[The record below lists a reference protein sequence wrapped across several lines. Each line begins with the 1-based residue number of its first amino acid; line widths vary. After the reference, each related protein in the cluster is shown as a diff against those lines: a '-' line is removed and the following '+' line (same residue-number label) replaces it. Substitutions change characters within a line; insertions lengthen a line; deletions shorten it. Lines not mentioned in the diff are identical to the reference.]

1 MRYTLSEIEN
11 STKMLI
17 KFSSYGFLKN
27 LRFFEPFLY
36 LFFLSN
42 GLTYFQIGILISIR
56 EIFINVFEI
65 PTGVIADLTGRRRSM
80 FLAFISYM
88 ISFTIFYLGSSYL
101 LFVPSMILFSLG
113 ETFRSGTHK
122 SMIMEYLDREDQENK
137 RVEYYGKTR
146 AASRIGSALS
156 AVLAGAIV
164 YFSKDYNVI
173 FLVTLI
179 PYSIG
184 AVLILTYPAEL
195 DGDISNTGL
204 RDSWNHVISSFREVI
219 YSKELRLMFFNSSVY
234 DAFFRVSKDY
244 LSPIIEN
251 LALSSSL
258 LVFIEYEEE
267 RTAIL
272 VGIIYFFVYINGF
285 VSSTKSSDLLK
296 SIGNKSKTLNIL
308 FYLLSFVFI
317 MVGVFINR
325 NLMILSIIAFFFL
338 FTLNNLRRPMVIGY
352 LGDRIESKKRAT
364 LLSTESQMR
373 SLFGIVIAPVLGYIA
388 DLMGLDS
395 TFIFAGI
402 TLLLLGSVL
411 SIR

>member
-1 MRYTLSEIEN
+1 MRYILSEIEN

-42 GLTYFQIGILISIR
+42 GLSYFQIGILISIR

-88 ISFTIFYLGSSYL
+88 ISFTIFYLGNTYL
-101 LFVPSMILFSLG
+101 LFVSSMILFSLG

-173 FLVTLI
+173 FLATLI

-184 AVLILTYPAEL
+184 AVLMLTYPSEL

-204 RDSWNHVISSFREVI
+204 RDSWNHVILSFREVI

-285 VSSTKSSDLLK
+285 VSSIK
-296 SIGNKSKTLNIL
+296 SII
-308 FYLLSFVFI
+308 
-317 MVGVFINR
+317 
-325 NLMILSIIAFFFL
+325 
-338 FTLNNLRRPMVIGY
+338 
-352 LGDRIESKKRAT
+352 
-364 LLSTESQMR
+364 
-373 SLFGIVIAPVLGYIA
+373 SLVE
-388 DLMGLDS
+388 
-395 TFIFAGI
+395 
-402 TLLLLGSVL
+402 
-411 SIR
+411 